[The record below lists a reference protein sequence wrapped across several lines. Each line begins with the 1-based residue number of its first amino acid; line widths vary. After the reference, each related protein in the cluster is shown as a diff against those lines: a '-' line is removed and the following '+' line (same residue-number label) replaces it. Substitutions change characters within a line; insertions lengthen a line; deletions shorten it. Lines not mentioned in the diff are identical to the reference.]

1 MTILVT
7 GGAGYIGSHTVRLL
21 RSSGRD
27 VVVLDSLERGHRE
40 SLFDTPLVVGSIAD
54 ESLVER
60 VCRDFEVTDIVH
72 FAAYKSAGE
81 SMEKPGMY
89 WLNNVQGTVHLVEG
103 ALAAGVNRLVF
114 SSSAAVYGSPAR
126 LPVRETAGLA
136 PENVYAETKA
146 VMERVISWYGATRG
160 LHWASLRY
168 FNAAGAAADGAI
180 GEDWSITTNLVPL
193 VMKAALGA
201 SAPLR
206 VFGNDYPT
214 SDGTGVRDYIHV
226 EDLAT
231 AHVAALD
238 HLATGGAD
246 ITVNLGTG
254 HGASVL
260 EVLRETERVSGRPVP
275 HEFVSRRPGDP
286 AEVYADAS
294 LAAQLLGWKARHT
307 LADII
312 ESAYAWHSA
321 HPNGF
326 R

>member
-1 MTILVT
+1 
-7 GGAGYIGSHTVRLL
+7 GAGYIGSHTVRLL
-21 RSSGRD
+21 RSLDRD

-40 SLFDTPLVVGSIAD
+40 SLIDTPLVVGDIAD

-60 VCRDFEVTDIVH
+60 LCRDFGVTDIVH

-89 WLNNVQGTVHLVEG
+89 WQNNVQGTVHLVEA
-103 ALAAGVNRLVF
+103 ALAAGVTRLVF
-114 SSSAAVYGSPAR
+114 SSSASVYGNPAS
-126 LPVRETAGLA
+126 LPVRESAALA

-146 VMERVISWYGATRG
+146 VMERVISWYGVTRG
-160 LHWASLRY
+160 LHWTSLRY
-168 FNAAGAAADGAI
+168 FNAAGAAADASI

-201 SAPLR
+201 SGPVR

-214 SDGTGVRDYIHV
+214 PDGTGVRDYIHV
-226 EDLAT
+226 EDLAS

-238 HLATGGAD
+238 HLAGGGPN

-254 HGASVL
+254 RGASVL
-260 EVLRETERVSGRPVP
+260 EVVRETERVSGHPVP

-294 LAAQLLGWKARHT
+294 LAESLLGWKATHS
-307 LADII
+307 LADIVG
-312 ESAYAWHSA
+312 SAYAWHST
-321 HPNGF
+321 HPTGF
-326 R
+326 H